1 MSEETCFR
9 DVLYNIVDLDNI
21 PSIIQHGILC
31 HKLADA
37 IEHKSVALEEV
48 QNRRENKRVPQGQK
62 LHDYANLYI
71 NPRNPMMFLLRARYT
86 DLCVLEISASVIKLS
101 GVVVSDMNASRD
113 MCKFMSPAE
122 ALAVLEFAKIYAKY
136 WTHSNELDEY
146 IHKGTICSEVLVPSV
161 VPFNY
166 VTRAYVADCSVKNR
180 LLSLGFVKPIVIE
193 PDMFFR

>member
-9 DVLYNIVDLDNI
+9 NVLYNIVHLDNI
-21 PSIIQHGILC
+21 QSIIQHGILC
-31 HKLADA
+31 HNLAKDKVHHS
-37 IEHKSVALEEV
+37 IALDEV
-48 QNRRENKRVPQGQK
+48 QERRENVRVPQGK
-62 LHDYANLYI
+62 NLHDYANLYI
-71 NPRNPMMFLLRARYT
+71 NARNPMMFKRRDKYS
-86 DLCVLEISASVIKLS
+86 DLCVLEIDARVIDLP